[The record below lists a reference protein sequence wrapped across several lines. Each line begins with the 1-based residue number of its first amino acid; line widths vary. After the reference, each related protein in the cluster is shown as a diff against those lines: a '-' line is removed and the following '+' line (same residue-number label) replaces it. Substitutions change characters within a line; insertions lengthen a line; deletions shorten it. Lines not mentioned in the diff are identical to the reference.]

1 MIGGVTN
8 TGSSYSAALIS
19 SLAAHTFI
27 NLKDPTPDLV
37 RALLINSSERQAHCN
52 ELGWGT
58 PWASDQ
64 LPWTC
69 KEGTVTL
76 AWTSKLRPGFAY
88 YWNEIPI
95 PKEMIKNGKLY
106 GGASLTAIIK
116 PKTSEL
122 GGSNYFSTRLQ
133 VALQGTAGNGKTI
146 NLLGSMKESK
156 EKEETARNELAK
168 WSPIRRHAAPFS
180 GKTID
185 LSSMRLHARVYTR
198 DLYQFGLESH
208 HDLDEQEVSFVL
220 TFEGAE
226 EDSDI
231 YNSMA
236 NRLGTDVESAVIEE
250 SILVGLD
257 TTS

>member
-1 MIGGVTN
+1 MPLTH
-8 TGSSYSAALIS
+8 SSI
-19 SLAAHTFI
+19 
-27 NLKDPTPDLV
+27 LKKPTPDLV

-58 PWASDQ
+58 PWAPDQ

-106 GGASLTAIIK
+106 GAASLTAIIN
-116 PKTSEL
+116 PIVSEL
-122 GGSNYFSTRLQ
+122 GGSNYFATRLQ
-133 VALQGTAGNGKTI
+133 VALQGTAANGSTV

-156 EKEETARNELAK
+156 EKEETARSELAK
-168 WSPIRRHAAPFS
+168 WSPIRRHAASFS
-180 GKTID
+180 GRTID

-208 HDLDEQEVSFVL
+208 HELDEQEISFVL

-226 EDSDI
+226 EGSDI

-236 NRLGTDVESAVIEE
+236 NRLGAEVESAVIEE
-250 SILVGLD
+250 NILVD
-257 TTS
+257 SDATS